1 MITELNSISKLSSS
15 SEASPAAKK
24 ASRISQLNHPYHT
37 VISSI
42 IPFHGTRH
50 SNDLFDKFSM
60 QIASCIQNH
69 LTKSF
74 SNHQFDS
81 TLLKSLE
88 PIFFSFLKY
97 SQKLN
102 LKQKT
107 LQAWNST
114 FGKSTVGS
122 LVYTPRL
129 EQLFVEIRDE
139 MQNTKASSVTGS
151 SLVALSLPGLKLIDS
166 LQATNLTMNDAD
178 DYLESEEKENT
189 PENSAGD
196 QSKKIPVTTD
206 AKKLFLNEASC
217 SSVPVATLV
226 TSTNTTGKA
235 SPSFAAQLKT
245 TPVMESGLKKCENV
259 SMSVPRSKRLNNE
272 LLKEAHKNNSNSVT
286 ANFCFSGASG
296 KNLNLEN

>member
-1 MITELNSISKLSSS
+1 
-15 SEASPAAKK
+15 
-24 ASRISQLNHPYHT
+24 
-37 VISSI
+37 
-42 IPFHGTRH
+42 
-50 SNDLFDKFSM
+50 M

-81 TLLKSLE
+81 TLLKSIE
-88 PIFFSFLKY
+88 PIFYSFLKY
-97 SQKLN
+97 SQKPN

-122 LVYTPRL
+122 LIYTPRL

-139 MQNTKASSVTGS
+139 MQNTKASSVAGS

-166 LQATNLTMNDAD
+166 LQMTNLTSSFMNDAD
-178 DYLESEEKENT
+178 DYPGNEEKENT

-196 QSKKIPVTTD
+196 KGLKPPVVLDTKKM
-206 AKKLFLNEASC
+206 FLNETSC

-226 TSTNTTGKA
+226 TSTNTTSKA
-235 SPSFAAQLKT
+235 SPSFAAHLKT
-245 TPVMESGLKKCENV
+245 TPVMEDSLKKCENI
-259 SMSVPRSKRLNNE
+259 SLSVPRSKRLNNE

-296 KNLNLEN
+296 NILFIY